1 MIHATTLSG
10 SASASIGV
18 FTKSYRFSALR
29 FLRNTPFCRPFT
41 RLIPNSMNS
50 KILTSWFYSTSNRTL
65 VVPAHEQVDCADWNT
80 VAFFEAAEVPDV
92 TRCLQL
98 GADLEARG
106 ENGLN
111 PLHWAAMVGCDE
123 VVMALLEAG
132 ANPAARDKDY
142 KLPADYA
149 EDNEQIKGTDA
160 LRRLNDVRFQ

>member
-1 MIHATTLSG
+1 MPIACLVAATVAVTL
-10 SASASIGV
+10 
-18 FTKSYRFSALR
+18 T
-29 FLRNTPFCRPFT
+29 
-41 RLIPNSMNS
+41 
-50 KILTSWFYSTSNRTL
+50 
-65 VVPAHEQVDCADWNT
+65 VPAHAQVDCADWNT
-80 VAFFEAAEVPDV
+80 VAFFEAAEVPAV

-111 PLHWAAMVGCDE
+111 PPHWATQFGTAEAVTALVELGAGVNARDEDGLTPLHWTAMVGCAE

-132 ANPAARDKDY
+132 ANPAARDKDD